1 MVTTMAFSHGAKN
14 MKLIRFDGGKTGLLV
29 EISGAIRV
37 IDVIASLGVLS
48 PGDPISLGI
57 LNGIL
62 KDKGSWAALIQ
73 HWPQARIG
81 LRRLAAAASSTE
93 PSAVVLL
100 GIDEIRLPSRADGP
114 DGIASLEIVESMPA
128 QYPTG
133 REAIVRQFADRE
145 SAAGNRGTVV
155 VLEAHQSSS

>member
-1 MVTTMAFSHGAKN
+1 

-29 EISGAIRV
+29 EISGAICV

-62 KDKGSWAALIQ
+62 KDKGSWAPLIQ
-73 HWPQARIG
+73 HWRQARIG
-81 LRRLAAAASSTE
+81 LRRLAAAASSAE
-93 PSAVVLL
+93 PSAVALL
-100 GIDEIRLPSRADGP
+100 GIDEIRLVSSSDGP

-128 QYPTG
+128 QDPAG
-133 REAIVRQFADRE
+133 REAMVRQFADHE
-145 SAAGNRGTVV
+145 STAGNQGSAV
-155 VLEAHQSSS
+155 VLEADQSSS